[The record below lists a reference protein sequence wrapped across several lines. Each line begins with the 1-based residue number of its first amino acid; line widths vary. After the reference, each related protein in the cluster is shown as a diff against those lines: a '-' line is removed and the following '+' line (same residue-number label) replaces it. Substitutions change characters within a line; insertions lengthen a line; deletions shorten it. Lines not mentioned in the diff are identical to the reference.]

1 VENEV
6 MLARLHKDLKPLR
19 HSTTIEYGL
28 IAANFG
34 MIFLLAGI
42 ALGG

>member
-1 VENEV
+1 MFATLQKN
-6 MLARLHKDLKPLR
+6 ARPLR
-19 HSTTIEYGL
+19 HSTVIVHGL

-42 ALGG
+42 VLRG